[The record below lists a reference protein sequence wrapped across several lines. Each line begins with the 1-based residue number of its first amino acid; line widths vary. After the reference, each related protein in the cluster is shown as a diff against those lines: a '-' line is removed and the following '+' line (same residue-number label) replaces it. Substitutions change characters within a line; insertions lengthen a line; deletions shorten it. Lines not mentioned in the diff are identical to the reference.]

1 MLHSN
6 SITATSRHARTI
18 WLLAAGPVL
27 AAMVSA
33 GITGCATSE
42 AKTTAP
48 APGPMPVSVV
58 QVRKSNVPI
67 IGNWVGTLDG
77 DLNAQIQPQ
86 VTGYLTR
93 QEYREGD
100 PVAKNQV
107 LFQIDPRPFQ
117 ALVDQAEAQ
126 VKQAEGQLA
135 EAQAQQVLAEIN
147 LKRDTPLA
155 QARAIAQSQLD
166 TDKQQA
172 AQAIAAVAAAEGS
185 VSAAEASLTTAKLNL
200 GYTQVRSLIG
210 GIAGQA
216 TIQVG
221 NLVSPQSVLTAVST
235 LDPIKV
241 YFSISG
247 EEYLALTQ
255 RAHKTGSDLLSGH
268 SDIPLTLTLS
278 DGTTW
283 PYKGHIVWV
292 DREMNTQTGAIRLA
306 GAFPNPKD
314 VLRPGQFGR
323 VSADTEVRQNALLVP
338 QLAVQEMQG
347 IEQVYIAGPDNRVHV
362 VNVALGPQSGNDWV
376 INSGLQPGEL
386 VITSNLQ
393 KLRDGAPIRP
403 HEISEEA
410 AIQTSSPTGAR

>member
-1 MLHSN
+1 MQHLN
-6 SITATSRHARTI
+6 PA
-18 WLLAAGPVL
+18 AAGNKHAHSLWLFVAGAVL
-27 AAMVSA
+27 AAVISA
-33 GITGCATSE
+33 GMSGCATSE

-48 APGPMPVSVV
+48 IPGPMPVSVV
-58 QVRKSNVPI
+58 EVRQSNVPV

-77 DLNAQIQPQ
+77 DVNARIQPQ
-86 VTGYLTR
+86 VTGYLVR
-93 QEYREGD
+93 QDYREGD

-126 VKQAEGQLA
+126 VKQAGGQLA
-135 EAQAQQVLAEIN
+135 EAQAQQVLAQIN

-172 AQAIAAVAAAEGS
+172 AQAVAAVAAAEGS

-210 GIAGQA
+210 GVAGQA

-221 NLVSPQSVLTAVST
+221 NLVTPQSVLTAVST
-235 LDPIKV
+235 LNPIKI

-255 RAHKTGSDLLSGH
+255 RAHQSGSDLLNGH

-278 DGTTW
+278 DGTIW
-283 PYKGHIVWV
+283 PYKGRIVWV
-292 DREMNTQTGAIRLA
+292 DREMNSQTGAIRLA
-306 GAFPNPKD
+306 GVFPNPKD

-323 VSADTEVRQNALLVP
+323 VSADTEIRQNALLVP
-338 QLAVQEMQG
+338 QLAVEEMQG
-347 IEQVYIAGPDNRVHV
+347 VEQVYVAGADNRVHV
-362 VNVALGPQSGNDWV
+362 ANVTLGPQSGNDWV
-376 INSGLQPGEL
+376 INSGLRPGEM

-393 KLRDGAPIRP
+393 KLREGAPIRP
-403 HEISEEA
+403 REISEQA

>member
-1 MLHSN
+1 MQHSV
-6 SITATSRHARTI
+6 SVTGGSRHGRAI
-18 WLLAAGPVL
+18 GLLAAGAAL
-27 AAMVSA
+27 AVMVSA
-33 GITGCATSE
+33 GMTGCATSQ
-42 AKTTAP
+42 AKTTVA
-48 APGPMPVSVV
+48 ALGPMLVSVV
-58 QVRKSNVPI
+58 QVRQSNVAI

-77 DLNAQIQPQ
+77 DVNAQIQPQ

-93 QEYREGD
+93 QDYREGD
-100 PVAKNQV
+100 PVAKDQV

-126 VKQAEGQLA
+126 VKQAQGQLA

-185 VSAAEASLTTAKLNL
+185 VSAAQASLTTAKLNL

-210 GIAGQA
+210 GVAGQA

-221 NLVSPQSVLTAVST
+221 NLVTPQSVLTAVST

-247 EEYLALTQ
+247 EEYLALTA
-255 RAHKTGSDLLSGH
+255 RARESGSDLLSGH

-306 GAFPNPKD
+306 GVFPNPKD

-338 QLAVQEMQG
+338 QLAVQELQG
-347 IEQVYIAGPDNRVHV
+347 VEQVYVAGPDNRVHV
-362 VNVALGPQSGNDWV
+362 VNVTLGPESGDDW
-376 INSGLQPGEL
+376 IIDRGLQPGEM

-403 HEISEEA
+403 HEISALA

>member
-1 MLHSN
+1 M
-6 SITATSRHARTI
+6 
-18 WLLAAGPVL
+18 
-27 AAMVSA
+27 
-33 GITGCATSE
+33 
-42 AKTTAP
+42 
-48 APGPMPVSVV
+48 
-58 QVRKSNVPI
+58 
-67 IGNWVGTLDG
+67 
-77 DLNAQIQPQ
+77 
-86 VTGYLTR
+86 
-93 QEYREGD
+93 
-100 PVAKNQV
+100 
-107 LFQIDPRPFQ
+107 
-117 ALVDQAEAQ
+117 
-126 VKQAEGQLA
+126 KQAQGQLA
-135 EAQAQQVLAEIN
+135 QAQAQQVLAQIN

-172 AQAIAAVAAAEGS
+172 AQAAAAVAADEGA

-210 GIAGQA
+210 GVAGQA

-221 NLVSPQSVLTAVST
+221 NLVTPQSVLTAVST
-235 LDPIKV
+235 LNPIKV

-255 RAHKTGSDLLSGH
+255 RAHQTGSDLLSGH
-268 SDIPLTLTLS
+268 SDIPLSLTLS

-306 GAFPNPKD
+306 GVFPNPKD

-323 VSADTEVRQNALLVP
+323 VSAATEDRPNALLVP

-347 IEQVYIAGPDNRVHV
+347 VEQVYVAAPDNRVHV
-362 VNVALGPQSGNDWV
+362 ANVTLGPQSGNDWV
-376 INSGLQPGEL
+376 INSGLHSGEL

-393 KLRDGAPIRP
+393 KLREGAPIRP
-403 HEISEEA
+403 HEISAQA

>member
-1 MLHSN
+1 MQHLNSTTAGSN
-6 SITATSRHARTI
+6 DARSL
-18 WLLAAGPVL
+18 WSFAAGAVL
-27 AAMVSA
+27 AAVVSA
-33 GITGCATSE
+33 GIAGCATSE

-48 APGPMPVSVV
+48 VPGPMPVSVV
-58 QVRKSNVPI
+58 QVRQSNVPI

-77 DLNAQIQPQ
+77 DVNAQIQPQ
-86 VTGYLTR
+86 VTGYLVR
-93 QEYREGD
+93 QDYREGD
-100 PVAKNQV
+100 PVAKDQV

-126 VKQAEGQLA
+126 VKQAQGQLA
-135 EAQAQQVLAEIN
+135 QAQAQQVLAQIN

-172 AQAIAAVAAAEGS
+172 AQAAAAVAADEGA

-210 GIAGQA
+210 GVAGQA

-221 NLVSPQSVLTAVST
+221 NLVTPQSVLTAVST
-235 LDPIKV
+235 LNPIKV

-255 RAHKTGSDLLSGH
+255 RAHQTGSDLLSGH
-268 SDIPLTLTLS
+268 SDIPLSLTLS

-306 GAFPNPKD
+306 GVFPNPKD

-323 VSADTEVRQNALLVP
+323 VSAATEDRPNALLVP

-347 IEQVYIAGPDNRVHV
+347 VEQVYVAAPDNRVHV
-362 VNVALGPQSGNDWV
+362 ANVTLGPQSGNDWV
-376 INSGLQPGEL
+376 INSGLHSGEL

-393 KLRDGAPIRP
+393 KLREGAPIRP
-403 HEISEEA
+403 HEISAQA

>member
-1 MLHSN
+1 MQHLKST
-6 SITATSRHARTI
+6 TAGSKHARPF
-18 WLLAAGPVL
+18 WLSAAGAALAAI
-27 AAMVSA
+27 VSM
-33 GITGCATSE
+33 GIAGCAMSE

-48 APGPMPVSVV
+48 LPGPMPVSVV
-58 QVRKSNVPI
+58 QVRQSNVPI
-67 IGNWVGTLDG
+67 VGNWVGTLDG
-77 DLNAQIQPQ
+77 DVNAQIQPQ
-86 VTGYLTR
+86 VTGYLIR
-93 QEYREGD
+93 QDYREGD

-135 EAQAQQVLAEIN
+135 EAQAQQVLAQIN
-147 LKRDTPLA
+147 LKRDLPLA

-172 AQAIAAVAAAEGS
+172 AQAAAAVAADEGA

-210 GIAGQA
+210 GVAGQA

-221 NLVSPQSVLTAVST
+221 NLVTPQSVLTAVST
-235 LDPIKV
+235 LNPIKV

-247 EEYLALTQ
+247 EEYLALIQ

-278 DGTTW
+278 DGTIW

-306 GAFPNPKD
+306 GAFANPTD

-323 VSADTEVRQNALLVP
+323 VSAETEDRQNALLVP
-338 QLAVQEMQG
+338 QLAVQELQG
-347 IEQVYIAGPDNRVHV
+347 IDQIYVAGPDDRARV
-362 VNVALGPQSGNDWV
+362 VNVTLGPQSGDDWV
-376 INSGLQPGEL
+376 INSGLQRGQL

-393 KLRDGAPIRP
+393 KLRNGAPIRP
-403 HEISEEA
+403 HKISAQA